1 MNAIDRL
8 VRSNGYKKFMAKLY
22 GWGAAVVIFGAL
34 FKILHL
40 PGANIMLIL
49 GMGTEVLI
57 FFFSAFEPLHVE
69 YNWALVYP
77 ELAIANEE
85 ETVEPTKRE
94 RKKIAAAKGDSTT
107 QQLDKMLEEAKIGPE
122 LIESLASGMRNLGEN
137 AKKLAGVSDAA
148 VATDAFVGNMT
159 KAAES
164 VRNLSLKYDKVAAS
178 IETDNKNFKLFYY
191 PFIVFVVVAMTNAVN
206 LTDGLDG
213 LAAGTSAIASLC
225 IAYVAYIHGMY
236 LVAGAML
243 AVAGGAL
250 GFLPYNFH
258 PAKIFM
264 GDSGSLF
271 LGFMLAT
278 LSVLGTVK
286 SATLIAI
293 VMPVFVLGLPIF
305 DTGFAIIRRLINKQK
320 IMSPDKQH
328 LHHRLMSLGY
338 GQRRATLMIYCVSAI
353 MGIAAILYS
362 RQLYLETLGLF
373 AITCLMIYIFM
384 TDAEHKIPVIKKEKL
399 AKETMTPCEIADN
412 AAREYEEIKE
422 KIDNAEI

>member
-1 MNAIDRL
+1 
-8 VRSNGYKKFMAKLY
+8 
-22 GWGAAVVIFGAL
+22 
-34 FKILHL
+34 
-40 PGANIMLIL
+40 
-49 GMGTEVLI
+49 
-57 FFFSAFEPLHVE
+57 
-69 YNWALVYP
+69 
-77 ELAIANEE
+77 
-85 ETVEPTKRE
+85 
-94 RKKIAAAKGDSTT
+94 
-107 QQLDKMLEEAKIGPE
+107 
-122 LIESLASGMRNLGEN
+122 
-137 AKKLAGVSDAA
+137 
-148 VATDAFVGNMT
+148 
-159 KAAES
+159 
-164 VRNLSLKYDKVAAS
+164 
-178 IETDNKNFKLFYY
+178 
-191 PFIVFVVVAMTNAVN
+191 
-206 LTDGLDG
+206 
-213 LAAGTSAIASLC
+213 
-225 IAYVAYIHGMY
+225 
-236 LVAGAML
+236 
-243 AVAGGAL
+243 
-250 GFLPYNFH
+250 
-258 PAKIFM
+258 M